1 MTFITAST
9 FAGGACSLPY
19 LNAVPVLC
27 WADDDDDD
35 DDDDDIVDPTDEE
48 MIEDMYPDEDSRPS
62 EEDLW

>member
-1 MTFITAST
+1 MKTFITAST
-9 FAGGACSLPY
+9 FAGCACSLPY

-27 WADDDDDD
+27 WA
-35 DDDDDIVDPTDEE
+35 DDDDIVDPTDEE